1 METLKRCHQV
11 LDDIDS
17 IFKGFASFSGSKNRD
32 SKRLSLK
39 DRMSW
44 AFSKKQKVGEL
55 VNELERCKSTLGLIF
70 ANELVYRPPFCDAV
84 KWDSLQMA
92 EENQKALV
100 ERQAA
105 AEERGKAVQERDGI
119 RPSLSCLLVL
129 ATKKDKVLNWL
140 STRDFNAHHSTI
152 GETHAENTG
161 MWLLQEL
168 QQWFAGN
175 GHRLVI
181 CQGPGKVFHLTD

>member
-1 METLKRCHQV
+1 

-17 IFKGFASFSGSKNRD
+17 ILKGFKSPSIGSKNQD
-32 SKRLSLK
+32 SKKLSLK

-55 VNELERCKSTLGLIF
+55 VDELERCKSTLGLIF
-70 ANELVYRPPFCDAV
+70 ASELVYRPPLLNVV
-84 KWDSLQMA
+84 KWDSSQMA
-92 EENQKALV
+92 EENKKALE

-105 AEERGKAVQERDGI
+105 AEERGKAAQERDGI
-119 RPSLSCLLVL
+119 IHPSLSCLLVL

-140 STRDFNAHHSTI
+140 STGDFNARHSTI

-161 MWLLQEL
+161 VWLLQEL
-168 QQWFAGN
+168 QQWFGGN
-175 GHRLVI
+175 GRRLAL
-181 CQGPGKVFHLTD
+181 CQGAGKFFHLTY